1 MQNSPHSFNFY
12 EMLYLFLQRAG
23 HIYSVFANIL
33 KCSSK
38 TIKRNI
44 QKIKIKFPGNF
55 NFDYWI
61 QHHIIK
67 DSDWIQFI
75 NQSNFI
81 NWKHILSLPQFKDFP
96 FDKLVIPDEF
106 KTLNPHYLKFAM
118 GLLSAKQG
126 ITPHGAYPLF
136 ESTYQFLIKQ
146 IFIFSDIT
154 YYLHNK
160 NYEQYLICA
169 DKLQFPFPL
178 PKEEIYSYFF
188 SQQDTPAT
196 EKYFSDLVLF
206 IALLFDMVFL
216 TDELAQENK
225 RGKSLLTLYF
235 PTLIEHPEFSYKKEF
250 YEERKKFVLKQCEKT
265 KFTDKELYKII
276 RTQENADTEDE
287 NNKKLCND
295 IKFEEF
301 PRPERLLDFL
311 NTIYKN
317 LPIDEKTKETQI
329 RNDLA
334 TYALYYLLE
343 EIRTRLVPMYG
354 TLENVQNQ
362 LVSYQNWICAN
373 IFKCSPP
380 A

>member
-12 EMLYLFLQRAG
+12 KILYLPLQRAG
-23 HIYSVFANIL
+23 HIYSVFADIL
-33 KCSSK
+33 KYSSK

-44 QKIKIKFPGNF
+44 QKIKVKFPGNF
-55 NFDYWI
+55 DFDYWK
-61 QHHIIK
+61 QNHIIK
-67 DSDWIQFI
+67 DSDWIQF

-96 FDKLVIPDEF
+96 LDQLTIPDEF

-118 GLLSAKQG
+118 GLWGAKQG
-126 ITPHGAYPLF
+126 ITHHHGYPLF
-136 ESTYQFLIKQ
+136 EPTYQFLIKQ

-169 DKLQFPFPL
+169 DKLQFPIPF

-206 IALLFDMVFL
+206 IVLLFDMVFL
-216 TDELAQENK
+216 TDELARENK
-225 RGKSLLTLYF
+225 QGKSLLTLNL
-235 PTLIEHPEFSYKKEF
+235 PKLIEHPELSYKKEF
-250 YEERKKFVLKQCEKT
+250 YKERKKYVLEQNGKT
-265 KFTDKELYKII
+265 KFTDKELYKIM
-276 RTQENADTEDE
+276 RTQENTDTEDE
-287 NNKKLCND
+287 SNKKLCNE
-295 IKFEEF
+295 IKLKKF
-301 PRPERLLDFL
+301 PSPERLLDFF
-311 NTIYKN
+311 NKIYKI
-317 LPIDEKTKETQI
+317 LPIDEETKETQI
-329 RNDLA
+329 HYDL
-334 TYALYYLLE
+334 TIFALFYLLE
-343 EIRTRLVPMYG
+343 EIRTRFVPVYG

-362 LVSYQNWICAN
+362 LLSYQNWICAN